1 MENAILGMYGN
12 GQSER
17 PSGGFTGREG
27 GDMEVRKVLVAGA
40 GVMGSGI
47 AQLFSS
53 AGYEVMLLDRDMGL
67 AEKGL
72 ELVRR
77 GFSKAVDKGVI
88 SEEEVREALGRISLR
103 SDWEAAAEA
112 DFIME
117 SVSEKREVKEEVLS
131 RLDDQARPDTVMAT
145 NTSSIPITPLSLC
158 TKRPEKFIGMHF
170 FNPAPVM
177 PLVEVIRG
185 ARTSDETAAFV
196 VDLARRLG
204 KTPVEAKDWPGFIV
218 SRVYVSMINEA
229 IWCLHDGVA
238 SARAID
244 QAVTMGTGHPMGPLA
259 TADLMGLDV
268 LLNILDILYE
278 HYRDPKYRACPLL
291 RQMVYSGKLGRK
303 SGEGFYHYVL

>member
-1 MENAILGMYGN
+1 MEI
-12 GQSER
+12 
-17 PSGGFTGREG
+17 
-27 GDMEVRKVLVAGA
+27 RKVLVAGA
-40 GVMGSGI
+40 GVMGSGL
-47 AQLFSS
+47 AQIFSS
-53 AGYEVMLLDRDMGL
+53 AGYEVILLDRTMEL
-67 AEKGL
+67 AERGMG
-72 ELVRR
+72 LVRR
-77 GFSKAVDKGVI
+77 GFSKAVDKGAI
-88 SEEEVREALGRISLR
+88 SEESAREALERISLR

-112 DFIME
+112 DFIIE
-117 SVSEKREVKEEVLS
+117 SVTERREVKEEVLA
-131 RLDDQARPDTVMAT
+131 RLDDQAKPDAVLAT

-158 TKRPEKFIGMHF
+158 TGRPEKFIGMHF
-170 FNPAPVM
+170 FNPVPVM
-177 PLVEVIRG
+177 PLVEIIRG
-185 ARTSDETAAFV
+185 ARTSDDTAAFAV
-196 VDLARRLG
+196 ELAKRLG

-244 QAVTMGTGHPMGPLA
+244 QAVTLGTGHPLGPLA

>member
-1 MENAILGMYGN
+1 MEI
-12 GQSER
+12 
-17 PSGGFTGREG
+17 
-27 GDMEVRKVLVAGA
+27 RKVLVAGA

-47 AQLFSS
+47 AQLFSG
-53 AGYEVMLLDRDMGL
+53 AGYEVILLDQDMER
-67 AEKGL
+67 AERGR

-77 GFSKAVDKGVI
+77 GFAKAVEKGVI
-88 SEEEVREALGRISLR
+88 SEEAVKEALERITLR
-103 SDWEAAAEA
+103 ADWEAAAEA
-112 DFIME
+112 DFILE
-117 SVSEKREVKEEVLS
+117 SVTEKKEVKELVLAK
-131 RLDDQARPDTVMAT
+131 LDYEARPEITLAT
-145 NTSSIPITPLSLC
+145 NTSSIPITPLSMC
-158 TKRPEKFIGMHF
+158 TSRPDRFIGMHF

-185 ARTSDETAAFV
+185 ARTSEETAEAV
-196 VDLARRLG
+196 KQLARKLG

-218 SRVYVSMINEA
+218 SRVYASMINEA

-244 QAVTMGTGHPMGPLA
+244 QAVTLGTGHPMGPLA

-303 SGEGFYHYVL
+303 SGEGFYHYVV

>member
-1 MENAILGMYGN
+1 MEIKRVM
-12 GQSER
+12 
-17 PSGGFTGREG
+17 
-27 GDMEVRKVLVAGA
+27 VAGA

-53 AGYEVMLLDRDMGL
+53 AGYEVILLDRDMEL
-67 AEKGL
+67 AERGL

-77 GFSKAVDKGVI
+77 GFEKAVNKGAI
-88 SEEEVREALGRISLR
+88 SEEEAKEALERITLR
-103 SDWEAAAEA
+103 VDWEAASEA
-112 DFIME
+112 DFILE
-117 SVSEKREVKEEVLS
+117 SVSERKEVKEEVLS
-131 RLDDQARPDTVMAT
+131 RLGYEARPEVVMAT
-145 NTSSIPITPLSLC
+145 NTSSIPITPLGDC
-158 TKRPEKFIGMHF
+158 TGRPDRFVGMHF

-185 ARTSDETAAFV
+185 SHTSDETV
-196 VDLARRLG
+196 ETVLQLARNLG

-244 QAVTMGTGHPMGPLA
+244 QAVTLGTGHPLGPLA

-268 LLNILDILYE
+268 LLNILDILYD

-303 SGEGFYHYVL
+303 SGEGFYRYVV

>member
-1 MENAILGMYGN
+1 MEI
-12 GQSER
+12 
-17 PSGGFTGREG
+17 
-27 GDMEVRKVLVAGA
+27 RKVLVAGA

-47 AQLFSS
+47 AQLFSG
-53 AGYEVMLLDRDMGL
+53 AGYEVILLDRDMEL
-67 AEKGL
+67 AERGL

-77 GFSKAVDKGVI
+77 GFEKAVGKGTI
-88 SEEEVREALGRISLR
+88 SEEDAREALGRITLR
-103 SDWEAAAEA
+103 VDWEAAAEA
-112 DFIME
+112 DFILE
-117 SVSEKREVKEEVLS
+117 SVNESKEVKEEVLS
-131 RLDDQARPDTVMAT
+131 RLDYEARPEVIMAT
-145 NTSSIPITPLSLC
+145 NTSSIPITPLGDS
-158 TKRPEKFIGMHF
+158 TGRPDRFIGMHF

-185 ARTSDETAAFV
+185 ARTSDQTASTV
-196 VDLARRLG
+196 MQLARELG

-218 SRVYVSMINEA
+218 SRIYVSMINEA

-238 SARAID
+238 GAHAID
-244 QAVTMGTGHPMGPLA
+244 QSVKLGTGHPMGPLA

-303 SGEGFYHYVL
+303 SGEGFYRYVT